1 MLQNYNLIDKVSK
14 LKNIHILIS
23 TENGK
28 YEKN

>member
-23 TENGK
+23 TGMASM
-28 YEKN
+28 KN